1 MTKKPAKKTQPR
13 KASVSKTKRNTPKKA
28 ATKKATPKKAT
39 PKKAT
44 PKKSVPKKTAR
55 KKATPK
61 KPTAKKTAPTKQST
75 SKARQ
80 AKRSTRDTGTGGG
93 DVWLLDVPYE
103 LRTTAKY
110 GGAKWDFEKKR
121 WFYTGEELPHKLA
134 HFASHDYSWE
144 RWMEDEE
151 NGHSREVPGQADI
164 KLRPHQTLAAE
175 AMSSAFHAGLP
186 GYLLADDVGLGKTYS
201 TIDGINK
208 MGSGL
213 NVLILSPLS
222 VVAHW
227 RRSIAA
233 MGSRENR
240 WCVINYD
247 RVKKLLEAPPSD
259 GSVTSKKRTINKK
272 IATKGTGLVEWD
284 VVILDEA
291 HKLKNPTSQRTS
303 ATRRVI
309 AAGSGAFCV
318 YLSATA
324 GQNPLE
330 LSYLSPLLADA
341 TGVKVKDLKDFEGWC
356 KAQGFGVTRG
366 AYGQWNWKRDE
377 RDLLKIRDMLFS
389 TSERAMRRRPQ
400 DLAGWPELQRILF
413 PQELD
418 PVSFSL
424 YEEAWEEF
432 RRTMEMDPKGK
443 DSPSALVAA
452 LRLRQKASLL
462 RCKHTS
468 DLCVDLLEQGYQV
481 AVSVQFIETSKIIEE
496 HLRKAGYEC
505 SIINGQVTAQAREQ
519 ERVSFQRGEKR
530 VTLFTVTEGISL
542 HAGEQAVSAN
552 DAQRV
557 LLLHD
562 LRWSALDVAQIEG
575 RCHRDGQ
582 NAAVWYLFAPETAE
596 ERVANAVLAKL
607 EDMGNMLG
615 DDMSGLEALW
625 SLL

>member
-1 MTKKPAKKTQPR
+1 MTKKPAKKSQAR
-13 KASVSKTKRNTPKKA
+13 KASPSKSKRSAPKKA
-28 ATKKATPKKAT
+28 APKKAAPKKAAAKRATAKKASPKKAT
-39 PKKAT
+39 SKRA
-44 PKKSVPKKTAR
+44 
-55 KKATPK
+55 
-61 KPTAKKTAPTKQST
+61 TAKKAAPTKRGV
-75 SKARQ
+75 SKTRQ
-80 AKRSTRDTGTGGG
+80 PKRVAKRSETSLGNI
-93 DVWLLDVPYE
+93 WLLDVPYE

-110 GGAKWDFEKKR
+110 GGARWDFEKKR
-121 WFYTGEELPHKLA
+121 WFYAGEELPYKLA

-151 NGHSREVPGQADI
+151 NGYSREVPRQADI

-175 AMSSAFHAGLP
+175 AMSRARLAGLP

-201 TIDGINK
+201 TIEGINK

-233 MGSRENR
+233 MGSRENK

-259 GSVTSKKRTINKK
+259 PSVASKKRTINKK

-284 VVILDEA
+284 VVVLDEA

-309 AAGSGAFCV
+309 ATGSGAFCV

-341 TGVKVKDLKDFEGWC
+341 TGVKVKDMKDFEGWC
-356 KAQGFGVTRG
+356 KEQGFGVTRG

-389 TSERAMRRRPQ
+389 TSKRAMRRRPQ

-418 PVSFSL
+418 ALSFSI

-432 RRTMEMDPKGK
+432 RRTMEMDPKGR

-462 RCKHTS
+462 RCKHTA

-481 AVSVQFIETSKIIEE
+481 AVSVQFIETSKVIEE

-505 SIINGQVTAQAREQ
+505 SIINGQVAAQAREQ
-519 ERVSFQRGEKR
+519 ERISFQRGDKR

-552 DAQRV
+552 DTQRV

-596 ERVANAVLAKL
+596 ERVANAVLTKL

-615 DDMSGLEALW
+615 DDMSGLEALL